1 MKCNP
6 PYIFKIADIPEDR
19 SLILYG
25 GGHAGKIL
33 MALLR
38 IYRPHQRISY
48 IVDDA
53 HVGDIDGIAIISSA
67 ELEQIY
73 VPEYLILVSV
83 LLCENILSVLERINI
98 THYALIRLNYPHDLK
113 ECEALAKMHQDSYA
127 ITPSYR
133 SIKEYHNGYFD
144 RVIELFEKEE
154 DRALYSMII
163 HNWHKR
169 NFDVRDYYVHHFPF
183 IGRHYL
189 EHLDFSDV
197 KVMIEGGLA
206 DGTNTI
212 EFLHVMPK
220 IEKIYGFE
228 PLYNSYEHPYASYL
242 MSNPKIEIVTQGLWH
257 EDSVLA
263 IDTSSDLPLAS
274 VSTLEDVNFAS
285 HVEIEVVSIDHFVEE
300 RKIEK
305 VDFIKFDIEGAE
317 LNALRGASKTLQKDR
332 PKLAISIYHSYE
344 DLYQIALFLNETLK
358 NYSYRLGQYHYDLG
372 ETVLYAFPKESNT
385 ATTCEKELLFKRV

>member
-1 MKCNP
+1 MNCNP

-38 IYRPHQRISY
+38 IYRPHQVISY

-53 HVGDIDGIAIISSA
+53 QVGEIDGIAIISSA
-67 ELEQIY
+67 ELEKRYI
-73 VPEYLILVSV
+73 PEHLVLVSV
-83 LLCENILSVLERINI
+83 LLCENILSVLERMNI

-127 ITPSYR
+127 ITPSYS
-133 SIKEYHNGYFD
+133 SIKEYHNGYFE

-169 NFDVRDYYVHHFPF
+169 NFDVRNYYVRHFPF

-212 EFLHVMPK
+212 EFLHVMPH

-228 PLYNSYEHPYASYL
+228 PLYSAYEHPYASYL

-274 VSTLEDVNFAS
+274 VSTLEDVNFTS

-317 LNALRGASKTLQKDR
+317 LNALRGAYKTLQKDR

-344 DLYQIALFLNETLK
+344 DLYQIALYLNETLK

-372 ETVLYAFPKESNT
+372 ETVLYAFAKEM
-385 ATTCEKELLFKRV
+385 